1 MKALKSART
10 LAASL
15 GVLAVGALAATPAQA
30 FDDIDWDWKKDV
42 NEKVDIDVYID
53 VDVESTGLVE
63 VEKLQI
69 FLGDAKATAT
79 VEHIYNNPLYEGA
92 GRHDDYYSYDPKK
105 RPSKDGG
112 DGYGDI
118 NVPIALCN
126 YNFKICQLN
135 IFIDDDGKQHDR
147 WSKDWAKVPVKPL
160 DARYELPIIENTA
173 QAIGNNQSITSDVP
187 VFLHDGQFV
196 ANVRDKDDPKPCTK
210 WCDLMAGLP
219 TSTSTSNLRTRQP
232 EEPEGNLHHTVA
244 LLFGLGAVLHVLEHA
259 EIEADA
265 TAQYLKNVSVDNSAT
280 AVANNIGVTLASDV
294 DGSYLNDGSSDRT
307 CKDRNKCDVDRL
319 SNHVVIADITQFA
332 LANVT
337 ATATTSH
344 VSATGYDHMRQLT
357 TATLQTR
364 NDDPDTLV
372 KVPTPW
378 ISNRAQA
385 VGNNVSITVGRDLT
399 N

>member
-15 GVLAVGALAATPAQA
+15 GVLAVGALAASPAQA

-69 FLGDAKATAT
+69 FLGDATATAT
-79 VEHIYNNPLYEGA
+79 VEHIYNNPFYEESH
-92 GRHDDYYSYDPKK
+92 RKDYFSHDPKSQQP
-105 RPSKDGG
+105 RLLTVCVWGKDCGGG
-112 DGYGDI
+112 D
-118 NVPIALCN
+118 
-126 YNFKICQLN
+126 
-135 IFIDDDGKQHDR
+135 HDKNR
-147 WSKDWAKVPVKPL
+147 DWDKVPVKPL
-160 DARYELPIIENTA
+160 DARYELPIIENSA

-196 ANVRDKDDPKPCTK
+196 ANVRGDDDPKPCTNN

-219 TSTSTSNLRTRQP
+219 TSTSTTDLRTGRHD
-232 EEPEGNLHHTVA
+232 EPEGNLHHKIA
-244 LLFGLGAVLHVLEHA
+244 LVFGLLSLTPLLKHA

-265 TAQYLKNVSVDNSAT
+265 TVQYVTNVSVDNSAT
-280 AVANNIGVTLASDV
+280 AVANNIAVDLASDV
-294 DGSYLNDGSSDRT
+294 DGGTS
-307 CKDRNKCDVDRL
+307 CDTGCDDRL

-337 ATATTSH
+337 ATATTKN
-344 VSATGYDHMRQLT
+344 VTATGYDHMRELT
-357 TATLQTR
+357 TATHKTR
-364 NDDPDTLV
+364 YDDPDTLV
-372 KVPTPW
+372 QVPTPW
-378 ISNRAQA
+378 ISNTATA